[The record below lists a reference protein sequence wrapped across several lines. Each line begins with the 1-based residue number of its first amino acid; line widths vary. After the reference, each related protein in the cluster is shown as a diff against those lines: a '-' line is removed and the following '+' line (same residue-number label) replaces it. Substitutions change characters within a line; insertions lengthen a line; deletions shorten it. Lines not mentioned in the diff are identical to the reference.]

1 MGLKDKASKID
12 FGSLPGSLAPLPVPD
27 PGRAEP
33 PSVAGSAGHRPKTAP
48 GLMMAQAADQRS
60 EILRENENLKTQ
72 VADLALKAARTDE
85 LQDELKAWDGAKATR
100 LLDPR
105 LIARSRWANRDERH
119 FGSAAFEELKVEI
132 ANAGGN
138 IQPVKVRPLAGGA
151 EGSARYELVF
161 GHRRLE
167 ACQQLNLPVL
177 ALVENLGDAAL
188 FVEMDRENR
197 SRKDLS
203 AWEQGV
209 MYQRALQDGLFP
221 SNRKLA
227 EAVGADLSN
236 VGKALALASLPEAV
250 VAAFETPLELQYRW
264 SKPLRDTWERDAA
277 GMRRRAEL
285 LAKQSPRPNAKFVFE
300 VLVGQSQASGQKG
313 SGTVPP
319 TAPAAVA
326 IHVKGAKAG
335 LLKVGQEGGATV
347 IIEPAWLPAARA
359 SELADTIE
367 RFLAT
372 LPKPS
377 R

>member
-12 FGSLPGSLAPLPVPD
+12 FGSLPGILAPLPVPD

-335 LLKVGQEGGATV
+335 LLKVGHEGGATV